1 MPIEIKELQIKAAV
15 SNSARNTPETNS
27 KATDL
32 EQLRKEIVREVTEEV
47 LRMIQLK
54 LER

>member
-15 SNSARNTPETNS
+15 GNNAGNSPETNQ
-27 KATDL
+27 KTIALD
-32 EQLRKEIVREVTEEV
+32 QMRKEIVREVTEEV
-47 LRMIQLK
+47 LKIIQLK